1 MEEVA
6 PLGQSILY
14 VLILQIG
21 YASGVFDLNR
31 SLSMK
36 GIKPQG
42 NLWRQKKPSTKPTLG
57 ASSCEFL

>member
-21 YASGVFDLNR
+21 YASGVF
-31 SLSMK
+31 
-36 GIKPQG
+36 
-42 NLWRQKKPSTKPTLG
+42 NLTHIAAKTTIFHHFS
-57 ASSCEFL
+57 